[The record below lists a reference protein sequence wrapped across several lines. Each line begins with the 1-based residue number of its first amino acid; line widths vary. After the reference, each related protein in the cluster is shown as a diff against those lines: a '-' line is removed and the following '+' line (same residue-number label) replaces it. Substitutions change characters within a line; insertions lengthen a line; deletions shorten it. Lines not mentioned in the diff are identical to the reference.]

1 MAASPTTTKPKRKAQ
16 VRKDRV
22 LYMCYKGEL
31 AGTPTFELD
40 KDKFIDILMND
51 REMKVQKVVI
61 PAGKPRVKTD
71 AAAPTAT
78 A

>member
-1 MAASPTTTKPKRKAQ
+1 MAPTPNGAPKAKRKAQ

-31 AGTPTFELD
+31 TSTPTFELD

-51 REMKVQKVVI
+51 REMKVQKVVV
-61 PAGKPRVKTD
+61 PAGKPRKPVD
-71 AAAPTAT
+71 APAA
-78 A
+78 